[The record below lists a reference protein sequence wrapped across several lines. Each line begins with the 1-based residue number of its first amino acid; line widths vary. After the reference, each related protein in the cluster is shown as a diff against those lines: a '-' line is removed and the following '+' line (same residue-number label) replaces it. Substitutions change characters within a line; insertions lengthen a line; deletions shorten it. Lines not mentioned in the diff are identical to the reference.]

1 MPAPLARPVV
11 NIHQPLM
18 GTVVEIAV
26 QTTDPQA
33 AERAD
38 RAAVAEIQR
47 LTDVFS
53 TYDQASELCRWR
65 RGEHDHP
72 SPELSEVLQA
82 ATLWHTLSAG
92 AFHPACAALQRYW
105 RDAEQAQRLPSWEQ
119 AAERADALRELPFR
133 VHDTGPAVSIEQV
146 GDCADV
152 DLNALAKGYIVDAA
166 VAAARRTAQRTGDWV
181 VVNAGGDLR
190 HSGGGG
196 VTVGVE
202 DPHEPYDNAPPLC
215 RVRLSDA
222 ALATSGSAHRGFRI
236 GDHRFGHVIDPRT
249 GRPVAH
255 TASASVIAPSA
266 QIADAAAT
274 VAMVLTPAEAMTFAD
289 TQGLAALVIDA
300 DGAVHRSARWPG

>member
-1 MPAPLARPVV
+1 MPLPVARPVV

-18 GTVVEIAV
+18 GTVVEIAI

-38 RAAVAEIQR
+38 RAAVAEIHR
-47 LTDVFS
+47 LTAVFS
-53 TYDQASELCRWR
+53 TFDETSELCRWR
-65 RGEHDHP
+65 RGEHRRP
-72 SPELSEVLQA
+72 SLELVEVLQA
-82 ATLWHTLSAG
+82 AALWHTLSAG
-92 AFHPACAALQRYW
+92 AFHPACAALRRHW
-105 RDAEQAQRLPSWEQ
+105 RDAEQVQCLPTSVKLTEL
-119 AAERADALRELPFR
+119 ANALRELPFR
-133 VHDTGPAVSIEQV
+133 VQGTGKEVSVEQV

-166 VAAARRTAQRTGDWV
+166 VTAARQAAGGTADWV

-190 HSGGGG
+190 HSGAGE

-215 RVRLSDA
+215 HLRLADA

-236 GDHRFGHVIDPRT
+236 GDHQFGHVIDPRT

-266 QIADAAAT
+266 LLADAAAT
-274 VAMVLTPAEAMTFAD
+274 VAMVLAPAEALAFAD
-289 TQGLAALVIDA
+289 AHGLAALVIDA
-300 DGAVHRSARWPG
+300 DGAAHRSARWPA